1 MVVSER
7 ARKRL
12 ELVAIIAVVLA
23 AGFVQQPPGDN
34 QTAHLALVKALA
46 DGTPRIDRYQE
57 ETADDSYIDGHF
69 YTAKAP
75 GLALFTEP
83 WYLGL
88 RATGLDV
95 QNPGAGK
102 GWPEA
107 FLLMPRAALWQ
118 VALFGALLPFFALLL
133 LVRFAAERVATGY
146 GGLAAVLGG
155 LGTLLFPFSSMF
167 FAHVLAATLAFAAFC
182 VLLRESDREP
192 RALATLAAGVLAG
205 LAVVVEFPTGLIAL
219 VLAGLVLFGKRPA
232 ARGLGYLGGL
242 LLGVAPLLAF
252 NTWAFGSPT
261 TLSYT
266 NAVIEPGVS
275 GHDVVGANSGGFFGV
290 GAPKPRV
297 GLELL
302 LTNKGLLIV
311 CPILLAALPG
321 LAFLWRRQR
330 KHEATVCGVVGL
342 AFLVYNAA
350 YFLPFGGWTPGPRF
364 LIAAIP
370 FLLIP
375 VAAALAVHPYAT
387 TALGVCSATVM
398 VAANAVAP
406 IVSEEKSVEFWIDR
420 ARAGEFTETLLT
432 RAGFGHGWGAI
443 APVLLLALGALV
455 LAMVISLPPHPGTRE
470 LELAAAA
477 VGAWLI
483 LLAAAPELLRSDRLV
498 GTMTG
503 ALALVALCV
512 GLALGIA
519 LVARKGAIGFIAGLP
534 FVLLVL
540 PEFALHTKWS
550 LLAALGGIALVTA
563 AMRRSATPVSP
574 A

>member
-1 MVVSER
+1 
-7 ARKRL
+7 
-12 ELVAIIAVVLA
+12 
-23 AGFVQQPPGDN
+23 
-34 QTAHLALVKALA
+34 
-46 DGTPRIDRYQE
+46 
-57 ETADDSYIDGHF
+57 
-69 YTAKAP
+69 
-75 GLALFTEP
+75 
-83 WYLGL
+83 
-88 RATGLDV
+88 
-95 QNPGAGK
+95 
-102 GWPEA
+102 
-107 FLLMPRAALWQ
+107 
-118 VALFGALLPFFALLL
+118 
-133 LVRFAAERVATGY
+133 
-146 GGLAAVLGG
+146 
-155 LGTLLFPFSSMF
+155 
-167 FAHVLAATLAFAAFC
+167 
-182 VLLRESDREP
+182 
-192 RALATLAAGVLAG
+192 
-205 LAVVVEFPTGLIAL
+205 VVVEFPTGLIAV

-232 ARGLGYLGGL
+232 ARGLAYLGGL

-266 NAVIEPGVS
+266 NAVIKPGVS
-275 GHDVVGANSGGFFGV
+275 GHDVVGANSSGFFGV

-302 LTNKGLLIV
+302 LTNKGLLVV
-311 CPILLAALPG
+311 CPFLLAALPG
-321 LAFLWRRQR
+321 LAFLWRRER
-330 KHEATVCGVVGL
+330 KREAVVCGVTGL

-406 IVSEEKSVEFWIDR
+406 IVSEEKSVEFWLGR
-420 ARAGEFTETLLT
+420 ARAGDFAETLLT
-432 RAGFGHGWGAI
+432 RAGVGSGWGAT
-443 APVLLLALGALV
+443 APMLILALGALV
-455 LAMVISLPPHPGTRE
+455 LAVAISVPPHPGTRE
-470 LELAAAA
+470 LELGAAA

-483 LLAAAPELLRSDRLV
+483 LLAAAPELLRSDRLG
-498 GTMTG
+498 GTTTG

-519 LVARKGAIGFIAGLP
+519 LVSRKGAIGFLAGIP

-563 AMRRSATPVSP
+563 AMRRPTTPASP
-574 A
+574 V